1 MDKVKISK
9 SEYNELLQLKR
20 NETAEKNYRNN
31 YYKNKYANDPK
42 FRERRKIANKKY
54 NEKKKLEK
62 LKKIDNK
69 E

>member
-1 MDKVKISK
+1 MDKVKILK

-31 YYKNKYANDPK
+31 YYKNKYANDPN
-42 FRERRKIANKKY
+42 FRERRRLANKKY

-62 LKKIDNK
+62 LKKIENK

>member
-31 YYKNKYANDPK
+31 YYKNKYANDPN
-42 FRERRKIANKKY
+42 FRERRRLANKKY

-62 LKKIDNK
+62 LKKIENK

>member
-9 SEYNELLQLKR
+9 SEYHELLQLKR
-20 NETAEKNYRNN
+20 NEEAEKNYRNN
-31 YYKNKYANDPK
+31 YYKNKYANDPN
-42 FRERRKIANKKY
+42 FRERRRLANKKY

-62 LKKIDNK
+62 LKKIENK